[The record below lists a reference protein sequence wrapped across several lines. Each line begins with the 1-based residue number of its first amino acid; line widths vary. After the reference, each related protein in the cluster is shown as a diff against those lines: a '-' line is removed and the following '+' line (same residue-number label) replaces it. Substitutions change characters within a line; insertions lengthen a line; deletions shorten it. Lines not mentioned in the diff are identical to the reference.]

1 MVTILIADDS
11 AFSRLNCKKALK
23 TSGYDVVEA
32 DNGTRAVEL
41 FQSESPD
48 AVLMDITMPGMD
60 GISALK
66 KILEIDSKA
75 RVAMVSAMGQQAVV
89 IAALKSGAKD
99 IVVKPF
105 DSERVLSTV
114 EKLLA

>member
-23 TSGYDVVEA
+23 PTGYDVVEA
-32 DNGTRAVEL
+32 ENGTQAVEL
-41 FQSESPD
+41 FQSTGPD
-48 AVLMDITMPGMD
+48 AVLLDITMPGMD
-60 GISALK
+60 GLTALK

-89 IAALKSGAKD
+89 MDALKSGA
-99 IVVKPF
+99 ILSGPG
-105 DSERVLSTV
+105 DSCQSTL
-114 EKLLA
+114 LLA